1 MFTHCWTM
9 RAWGWRWCI
18 FLCSSVCC
26 SFSLKAATSSG
37 FMIRK
42 MPLPWFRPVGL
53 QIHMWLSALLT
64 PANSH
69 KDTPGKSTTND
80 IAGVVKSF
88 SVWRRCGGHFSA
100 KIFFC
105 ALWFNIISLGASF
118 FFYLSLFHV
127 RQREGFFYFLAFYLN
142 VTIPKEKSNNL
153 TFVLT
158 MQPSHVA
165 AFDL

>member
-118 FFYLSLFHV
+118 FFLSFFISCETK
-127 RQREGFFYFLAFYLN
+127 RGFFLLFGFLFECYH
-142 VTIPKEKSNNL
+142 PKRKK
-153 TFVLT
+153 
-158 MQPSHVA
+158 
-165 AFDL
+165 